1 MATTLTQN
9 KFRTLTNKLVRN
21 VNEVDSRVFGE
32 QVGFLGKIF
41 GCGHGNLS
49 RPFSHGKAAY
59 RSCLQCGARKQFN
72 TQTLETFGKFY
83 SPPIILKS
91 GSFLFFKTNKI
102 AFL

>member
-1 MATTLTQN
+1 MATTLTRN

-41 GCGHGNLS
+41 GCGHENLS

-72 TQTLETFGKFY
+72 TETLETFGKFY
-83 SPPIILKS
+83 SPPVILTEDIY
-91 GSFLFFKTNKI
+91 SF
-102 AFL
+102 